1 MSNQESMISAC
12 SGASISPVGGGM
24 TSTRRSSTSI
34 TPMPLLALQA
44 TASVAS
50 MPMMCSISSLTRS
63 GSAWGRSILLSTGI
77 TSRPCSM
84 AV

>member
-1 MSNQESMISAC
+1 MISAC

-50 MPMMCSISSLTRS
+50 MPMIFSISSLTLS
-63 GSAWGRSILLSTGI
+63 GSAWGRSILFSTGM